1 MSRQILDTYRDA
13 DGLPV
18 TATFAAFMI
27 EGGFRTYREAQDAGG
42 YLDFMRAR
50 WGEFS
55 AKIGSKALVP
65 VMEERTAF
73 IDWLDQRAVDQLAQR
88 AVEAA

>member
-1 MSRQILDTYRDA
+1 MSRQILDTYKDA

-18 TATFAAFMI
+18 TATFAAYMI
-27 EGGFRTYREAQDAGG
+27 EGGFRTYREAQDSGG
-42 YLDFMRAR
+42 YLDFMRTR
-50 WGEFS
+50 WSEFA

-65 VMEERTAF
+65 VMEERARF
-73 IDWLDQRAVDQLAQR
+73 IDWLDARAVDQIARQ